1 MHNRNI
7 NNLLILV
14 GCFFMPF
21 PLVRE
26 EDKIIYLSYQKGLKG
41 LFSLDFSLVLYTKIR
56 LPFTMR

>member
-1 MHNRNI
+1 
-7 NNLLILV
+7 
-14 GCFFMPF
+14 MPF

-41 LFSLDFSLVLYTKIR
+41 LFSLDFSLVVYTKIR